1 MCRQV
6 RLGGVTQTVHVHSRE
21 VWVERHPAS
30 QQADWTTPV
39 SQEKRVYGAVLLL
52 STYIVNMDMW
62 HWISTCNC
70 TNRLK

>member
-30 QQADWTTPV
+30 QQADRTTPV
-39 SQEKRVYGAVLLL
+39 SQEKHVYGAVY
-52 STYIVNMDMW
+52 S
-62 HWISTCNC
+62 WIC
-70 TNRLK
+70 T